1 MQKTT
6 RLQRLLAVIVAVFMA
21 VCCLPLN
28 AFAAGGVAITVN
40 FMEDGKTEPIKSVTT
55 SSNAFGVGKEYSYKG
70 YLDQFLPTDAIPD
83 GYELVNED
91 VKVLVPESGIVEVE
105 VQKIGGDE
113 PEEPATPTTSKAHFV
128 FIDETGKTVGELD
141 STHEYKIGVSY
152 DVEQILPKL
161 EGYTIDSYFESFAV
175 KSAEDNTVTVP
186 VHLTVTEEPDQP
198 TEPAEPTTSKA
209 HFVFIDETGKTV
221 GEWDSTYEY
230 KIGVAY
236 DIEQII
242 PKLNGYTIDSSFTS
256 FTVKGAEDNTVAV
269 PVHQTVTEEP
279 SEPEEKVSTYVT
291 FNFVDA
297 NGEFLNATKSSHPY
311 YVGETYAASF
321 VIPMLKGF
329 ETIDPDFEFTVAS
342 KDAKVVVP
350 VKEIGEGETEKVSTY
365 VTFNFVDAN
374 GEFLNATKS
383 SYPYYVGETYGADF
397 VIPMLKGFETIDP
410 DFEFTVASKDA
421 KVVVPVKEIG
431 EGETE
436 KVSTYVT
443 FNFYDEN
450 GEFLNATKSTY
461 PYYVGATY
469 GADFILPMLK
479 GYEVVDP
486 DFTFTVDCENAKVKV
501 AVKTEDYNVT
511 IKRSNGADDV
521 VVPIVKG
528 TNLLA
533 ALNTDEVMGKVK
545 CDGYKVSGFT
555 YEDGSEIADEDV
567 VTGDVTVRA
576 NMAATSSSSSSDN
589 NNNTTTVSSNN
600 NKTTT
605 ASNTQVVKSAAPAD
619 NTAKVMPQ
627 TGLTAET
634 PVVFGVMMVAALAG
648 AGAYLFA
655 IRKKLN

>member
-128 FIDETGKTVGELD
+128 FIDETGKTVGE
-141 STHEYKIGVSY
+141 
-152 DVEQILPKL
+152 
-161 EGYTIDSYFESFAV
+161 
-175 KSAEDNTVTVP
+175 
-186 VHLTVTEEPDQP
+186 
-198 TEPAEPTTSKA
+198 
-209 HFVFIDETGKTV
+209 
-221 GEWDSTYEY
+221 WDSTYEY

-329 ETIDPDFEFTVAS
+329 ETVDPNFQFTVDS
-342 KDAKVVVP
+342 ENAKITVP
-350 VKEIGEGETEKVSTY
+350 VKKIASGETEKVSTYVTFNFVDANGEFLNATKSSHPYYVGETYAASFVIPMLKGFETVDPNFQFTVDSENAKITVPVKKIASGETEKVSTY

-410 DFEFTVASKDA
+410 DFEFTVAYKDA

-521 VVPIVKG
+521 VIPIVKG

-555 YEDGSEIADEDV
+555 YEDGSKIADEDV

-576 NMAATSSSSSSDN
+576 NMAATSSSSSS

>member
-21 VCCLPLN
+21 VCCLPLS
-28 AFAAGGVAITVN
+28 AFAEGGSVVVSVGYIT
-40 FMEDGKTEPIKSVTT
+40 EDGETVKEPVSTGMTFKVG
-55 SSNAFGVGKEYSYKG
+55 SSYSYTNQG
-70 YLDQFLPTDAIPD
+70 GPYLEAFVGDNKVPSD
-83 GYELVNED
+83 YELVDEKAMYEIPED
-91 VKVLVPESGIVEVE
+91 GIVNVK

-113 PEEPATPTTSKAHFV
+113 PEEPATPTTSEAHFV
-128 FIDETGKTVGELD
+128 FIDETGKTVD
-141 STHEYKIGVSY
+141 
-152 DVEQILPKL
+152 
-161 EGYTIDSYFESFAV
+161 
-175 KSAEDNTVTVP
+175 
-186 VHLTVTEEPDQP
+186 
-198 TEPAEPTTSKA
+198 
-209 HFVFIDETGKTV
+209 
-221 GEWDSTYEY
+221 EWDSTYEY

-329 ETIDPDFEFTVAS
+329 ETVDPNFQFTVDS
-342 KDAKVVVP
+342 ENAKITVP
-350 VKEIGEGETEKVSTY
+350 VKKIASGETEKVSTY

-521 VVPIVKG
+521 VIPIVKG

-555 YEDGSEIADEDV
+555 YEDGSKIADEDV

-576 NMAATSSSSSSDN
+576 NMAATSSSSSS

>member
-1 MQKTT
+1 
-6 RLQRLLAVIVAVFMA
+6 
-21 VCCLPLN
+21 
-28 AFAAGGVAITVN
+28 
-40 FMEDGKTEPIKSVTT
+40 
-55 SSNAFGVGKEYSYKG
+55 
-70 YLDQFLPTDAIPD
+70 
-83 GYELVNED
+83 
-91 VKVLVPESGIVEVE
+91 
-105 VQKIGGDE
+105 
-113 PEEPATPTTSKAHFV
+113 
-128 FIDETGKTVGELD
+128 
-141 STHEYKIGVSY
+141 
-152 DVEQILPKL
+152 
-161 EGYTIDSYFESFAV
+161 
-175 KSAEDNTVTVP
+175 
-186 VHLTVTEEPDQP
+186 
-198 TEPAEPTTSKA
+198 
-209 HFVFIDETGKTV
+209 
-221 GEWDSTYEY
+221 
-230 KIGVAY
+230 
-236 DIEQII
+236 
-242 PKLNGYTIDSSFTS
+242 
-256 FTVKGAEDNTVAV
+256 
-269 PVHQTVTEEP
+269 
-279 SEPEEKVSTYVT
+279 
-291 FNFVDA
+291 
-297 NGEFLNATKSSHPY
+297 
-311 YVGETYAASF
+311 
-321 VIPMLKGF
+321 MLKGF
-329 ETIDPDFEFTVAS
+329 ETVDPNFQFTVDS
-342 KDAKVVVP
+342 ENAKITVP
-350 VKEIGEGETEKVSTY
+350 VKKIASGETEKVSTY

-410 DFEFTVASKDA
+410 DFEFTVAYKDA

-521 VVPIVKG
+521 VIPIVKG

-555 YEDGSEIADEDV
+555 YEDGSKIADEDV

-576 NMAATSSSSSSDN
+576 NMAATSSSSSS